1 LISTGRVDETLNN
14 IPLFLADT
22 GVDCGAGEVALAE
35 KLVEL
40 GASNSR
46 LDEDD
51 DLVELQAV
59 EKVVELAVLLLLVKL
74 HVVLLQ
80 TVQRQLLLVIDVYLE
95 RVLHELLAYDSDF
108 LVQRGGEHHHLLVL
122 RSGAEDGLDV
132 VAHVYERLAGVMF
145 GQRHVLTRL
154 VEHLVTLIEDKVLEV
169 GEAQVLVAD
178 EGVDTT
184 GCADDDVRVGVLV
197 AEHLDILLHRSSSV
211 EDSDPHFGQELG
223 EAVVLVSNLV
233 GQLTGV
239 AHDEDGRDTGLGL
252 LVHLLESRKNEDGSL
267 SETGLGLAE
276 DIVSENGLRDGN
288 LLDCG
293 AQIMSEWVLKWSHEA

>member
-80 TVQRQLLLVIDVYLE
+80 TVQRQLLLVIDVDLE

-184 GCADDDVRVGVLV
+184 GRADDDVRMGVLV

-211 EDSDPHFGQELG
+211 EELG
-223 EAVVLVSNLV
+223 EAVVLVPNLV

-276 DIVSENGLRDGN
+276 DIVSENGLGDGD